1 MPAIYLMI
9 AGCLLYKK
17 EGIPK
22 YGKANISIEVKGYK
36 AGNPIDQIW
45 KPVCGS

>member
-1 MPAIYLMI
+1 MI

-17 EGIPK
+17 EKISKCGQ
-22 YGKANISIEVKGYK
+22 ANILIEVKGYK

-45 KPVCGS
+45 MPACGS